1 MYLFL
6 SHSFIPLSSLDSAFH
21 AFPAWLSWSPQSR
34 GGNRAG
40 WERLTDEGRRL
51 WPVRCFPTPL
61 LHQWTQESL
70 QRTQLLSHYRR
81 PPRAPGEEPEPV
93 EMGEAGT
100 RGEVGQLNSEE
111 VLAQGWARRCG
122 SVLKKQGVSCAQE
135 TPDKSTG
142 PGQIHSLNKLWGLG
156 PTPSTDSY
164 VLDHP
169 WECLTFSHPFKG
181 LGDLALS
188 SHSIISHSL
197 IRF

>member
-1 MYLFL
+1 MKYPLVPLVTDLTFSFL
-6 SHSFIPLSSLDSAFH
+6 VSWLCLPVSLLLVLLIIWLHFLLSQ
-21 AFPAWLSWSPQSR
+21 AWLSWSPQSR

-111 VLAQGWARRCG
+111 VLAQGWARRC
-122 SVLKKQGVSCAQE
+122 S
-135 TPDKSTG
+135 
-142 PGQIHSLNKLWGLG
+142 
-156 PTPSTDSY
+156 
-164 VLDHP
+164 
-169 WECLTFSHPFKG
+169 
-181 LGDLALS
+181 
-188 SHSIISHSL
+188 
-197 IRF
+197 